1 MRINGGAPYVV
12 DLSRSEA
19 LRKESSPTGAV
30 QATPQPARVRTLDR
44 VEISPQARELQKL
57 KQDLAALPEVR
68 LDRVALAKQNLQYG
82 GYRVDP
88 AAVAQSMM
96 DSYDAKNLKGDGA

>member
-1 MRINGGAPYVV
+1 MRIEGAPYVV
-12 DLSRSEA
+12 DLSRPQA
-19 LRKESSPTGAV
+19 VRKGSPEPAAV
-30 QATPQPARVRTLDR
+30 QGAAQPGRLRSPDR
-44 VEISPQARELQKL
+44 VEISPKARELQKL

-88 AAVAQSMM
+88 KVVAQSMM
-96 DSYDAKNLKGDGA
+96 ESYDSKNLKGDAA

>member
-1 MRINGGAPYVV
+1 MRIEGAPYVV
-12 DLSRSEA
+12 DLSRPEA
-19 LRKESSPTGAV
+19 VRRENPQAAAV
-30 QATPQPARVRTLDR
+30 QGGAQPGRVRSIDR
-44 VEISPQARELQKL
+44 VEISPKARELQRL

-88 AAVAQSMM
+88 TLLAQSMM
-96 DSYDAKNLKGDGA
+96 DSYDSRHLKGDGA